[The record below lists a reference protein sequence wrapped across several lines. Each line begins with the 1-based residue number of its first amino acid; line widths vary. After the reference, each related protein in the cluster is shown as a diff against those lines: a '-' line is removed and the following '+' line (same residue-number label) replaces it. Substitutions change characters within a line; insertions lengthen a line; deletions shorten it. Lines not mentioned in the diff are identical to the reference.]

1 MCILFRDTGQ
11 NENFFA
17 PLPSECFVNLNMHC
31 SRVTLLTGAQNHTV
45 VLNVERDRV
54 HEATF
59 EGIDREN
66 ITIHACSDQDLLV
79 LQATPLEVRVIQTL
93 GASASGSSK
102 LLESW
107 TPSCILSSDARV
119 AISHATTAGSNAVIV
134 HHRDNQAE
142 LSVLKWGLTGI
153 RSICGATVSQQQ
165 VRIPLVYRRMELIF
179 TRDRYYARG
188 FLPNLLR
195 IVPFPQLLVDFCSHC
210 LVSGT
215 RRWDSIPC
223 SNHMGSKVFH
233 CCDALSVPR
242 QWFL

>member
-1 MCILFRDTGQ
+1 
-11 NENFFA
+11 
-17 PLPSECFVNLNMHC
+17 MHC

-107 TPSCILSSDARV
+107 TPSCILSSDDAC
-119 AISHATTAGSNAVIV
+119 S
-134 HHRDNQAE
+134 D
-142 LSVLKWGLTGI
+142 
-153 RSICGATVSQQQ
+153 
-165 VRIPLVYRRMELIF
+165 F
-179 TRDRYYARG
+179 TRY
-188 FLPNLLR
+188 NCW
-195 IVPFPQLLVDFCSHC
+195 VKCSHC
-210 LVSGT
+210 TSSRQPSGAECLKMGFDWYKVNLRCNSFPAAST
-215 RRWDSIPC
+215 YPACLSADGINIHPRSLLRSGFSAKSPEDSSFPSTSC
-223 SNHMGSKVFH
+223 
-233 CCDALSVPR
+233 R
-242 QWFL
+242 FLQSLLGFRNATLGLYTLL

>member
-1 MCILFRDTGQ
+1 M
-11 NENFFA
+11 
-17 PLPSECFVNLNMHC
+17 
-31 SRVTLLTGAQNHTV
+31 
-45 VLNVERDRV
+45 

-59 EGIDREN
+59 EGIDGEN

-79 LQATPLEVRVIQTL
+79 PNTP
-93 GASASGSSK
+93 GSARNTNSWCKRIGSSK

-119 AISHATTAGSNAVIV
+119 AISHATAAGSNAVIV

-188 FLPNLLR
+188 FLPKS
-195 IVPFPQLLVDFCSHC
+195 PEDSSFPSTSRVDFCSHC

-233 CCDALSVPR
+233 CCDALSVLR

>member
-1 MCILFRDTGQ
+1 
-11 NENFFA
+11 
-17 PLPSECFVNLNMHC
+17 MHC

-107 TPSCILSSDARV
+107 TPSCIPFSDARV

-165 VRIPLVYRRMELIF
+165 VRIPLVYRRMELIL
-179 TRDRYYARG
+179 RSG
-188 FLPNLLR
+188 FSAKSPEDSSFPSTSCRFLQSLLGFR
-195 IVPFPQLLVDFCSHC
+195 NATLGLYTLL
-210 LVSGT
+210 
-215 RRWDSIPC
+215 
-223 SNHMGSKVFH
+223 
-233 CCDALSVPR
+233 
-242 QWFL
+242 